1 MEKDNIIDI
10 LLETPYWV
18 IDILPKQVPADSSGQ
33 YFKIENYYRKEPQID
48 ALCRRFGNILLRLNC
63 YEDISVFHFSSEW
76 TDNPPPETLVQWLAE
91 RKPLYVLL
99 KSASAMIAIDG
110 NEHYMTLY
118 NSNEELLE
126 LVRALATSEGL
137 FVWKP

>member
-33 YFKIENYYRKEPQID
+33 YFKIEDYYLKEPQID
-48 ALCRRFGNILLRLNC
+48 VLNRRFSNLLLKLNC
-63 YEDISVFHFSSEW
+63 YEHISVFHSSGEW
-76 TDNPPPETLVQWLAE
+76 IDNPPPETLVQWLVK

-126 LVRALATSEGL
+126 LVRALADSEGL